1 MLKPSMSRRPDCRKV
16 YKAFISIFIVIVFF
30 VAFSCYAQAQKK
42 KGGGVIQLEEITIE
56 GKIQKPNAF
65 YILER
70 QGLGFQIMELKTSF
84 IQEIVDQVKNKPF

>member
-1 MLKPSMSRRPDCRKV
+1 MMSLNRFPKLV
-16 YKAFISIFIVIVFF
+16 LFF
-30 VAFSCYAQAQKK
+30 SVMMACFYFASGADAQMQKK

-84 IQEIVDQVKNKPF
+84 IQQLIDPVKSKPF